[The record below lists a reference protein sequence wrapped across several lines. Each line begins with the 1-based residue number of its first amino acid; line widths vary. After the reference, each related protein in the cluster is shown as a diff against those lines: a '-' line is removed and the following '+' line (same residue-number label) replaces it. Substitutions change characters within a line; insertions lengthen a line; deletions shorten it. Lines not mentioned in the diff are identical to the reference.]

1 LLCPADFNALMTLL
15 DDSDEELPDYEPVF
29 KYSQPRNEPRLTV
42 QNYVGIIRTHRG
54 TQIEIL
60 PKISKR
66 EKGHSKTARDLLI
79 KMLLELEDSPFR
91 EGTAADLEAYEMPLF
106 ELLMRHF
113 INHVVN
119 IVRKGIARTYVPRQ
133 DNLVFLRGKLLL
145 SEHIRQNSAN
155 SARVYCEYDEY
166 EANRPINRLIKGALK
181 IVSSQT
187 VDPTTQQRCRELLF
201 WFDGIPGTEDYLLDF
216 QRMQKDRLI
225 QHYMPAM
232 PVCRMIL
239 ENLNPLTQEGD
250 RQAISML
257 FPMEKVFEDFV
268 AAKLP
273 FQLKDWNVS
282 SQVHGKSLV
291 EKHKNKTMFS
301 LIPDLSFSRPG
312 NQLIADTKWKLIDQ
326 FGGNSNYD
334 IKQSDIYQLFAYS
347 RKFLADQSLREVYLI
362 YPRTDTFR
370 KPLQPF
376 WYEAGKE
383 VLFVVPY
390 DLEQEVLL
398 LPEESSLNMPG
409 VSEVG

>member
-1 LLCPADFNALMTLL
+1 MLSVCEYGKIVKGDNNRTLDGGNLLLCPADFDALMTLL
-15 DDSDEELPDYEPVF
+15 DDSDEESPDYEPVF

-66 EKGHSKTARDLLI
+66 ERSDSKTARDLLI

-119 IVRKGIARTYVPRQ
+119 IVRKGIARTYVPCQ

-145 SEHIRQNSAN
+145 SEHIRKNSAN

-187 VDPTTQQRCRELLF
+187 DDPTTQQRCRELLF

-232 PVCRMIL
+232 PACRMIL

-257 FPMEKVFEDFV
+257 FPMEKVF
-268 AAKLP
+268 
-273 FQLKDWNVS
+273 
-282 SQVHGKSLV
+282 
-291 EKHKNKTMFS
+291 
-301 LIPDLSFSRPG
+301 
-312 NQLIADTKWKLIDQ
+312 
-326 FGGNSNYD
+326 
-334 IKQSDIYQLFAYS
+334 
-347 RKFLADQSLREVYLI
+347 
-362 YPRTDTFR
+362 
-370 KPLQPF
+370 
-376 WYEAGKE
+376 
-383 VLFVVPY
+383 
-390 DLEQEVLL
+390 
-398 LPEESSLNMPG
+398 
-409 VSEVG
+409 